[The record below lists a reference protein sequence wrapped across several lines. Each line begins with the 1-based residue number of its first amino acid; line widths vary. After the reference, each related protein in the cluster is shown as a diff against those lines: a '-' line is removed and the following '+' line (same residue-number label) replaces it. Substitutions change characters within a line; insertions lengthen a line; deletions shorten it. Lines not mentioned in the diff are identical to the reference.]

1 MLLISTN
8 GTAWKK
14 LNNKNV
20 QEGISV
26 DGANVTM
33 SIPFP
38 VKKGWKIA
46 INSTY
51 GSANYLGTWALF
63 YKKRDYSNR

>member
-1 MLLISTN
+1 MLLISTD
-8 GTAWKK
+8 GMAWKTI
-14 LNNKNV
+14 NGRTVN
-20 QEGISV
+20 EGIHV
-26 DGANVTM
+26 DGANVTT
-33 SIPFP
+33 SVPCP

-63 YKKRDYSNR
+63 YKKRDYSGR